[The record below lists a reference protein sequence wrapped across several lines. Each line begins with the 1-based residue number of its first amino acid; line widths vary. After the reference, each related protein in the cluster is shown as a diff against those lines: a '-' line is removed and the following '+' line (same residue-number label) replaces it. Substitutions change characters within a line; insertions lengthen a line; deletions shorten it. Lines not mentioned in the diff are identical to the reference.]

1 MPDIVA
7 LLHCIEPFVAAT
19 TLRQFSCI
27 VSALLAMTG
36 RVTMLGISRWAGQGG
51 SYRTVQRFYTT
62 VLPWAQLFWVFFH
75 QHLHRPDAVYILAG
89 DEVVVSKA
97 GHHTHGL
104 DRFFAGVYGR
114 VIPSLAFF
122 SLALIDTAQR
132 RSFPVRIEQVVRSE
146 AEKAASQA
154 KAAAKQ
160 APKSAE
166 PRKPGRPKGSKNK
179 TAADLILSPELLR
192 IQAMLQAQ
200 LKLMAGRIALTY
212 LVLDGHFGN
221 HPAWHMVRQCGL
233 QLISKL
239 RCDSALYLPYDGLYK
254 GHGPHQK
261 YGDRLDYQH
270 LPAKYLRQ
278 TTTAKQIET
287 RIYQMQCLHKEFSEP
302 LNVVILVKVNLQTQ
316 AWAHVILFSSD
327 LELAYATLIDYYR
340 LRFQI
345 EFNFRDAKQYWGLED
360 FMNVS
365 ATAVTNAANLSLF
378 MVNVSQRLLGDLRP
392 ANPDCSVLDLKALCR
407 GAKYVAEAIKML
419 PEKPEPIVLARIFK
433 QLTALGCIHVAQ
445 PTSSSP

>member
-1 MPDIVA
+1 
-7 LLHCIEPFVAAT
+7 VAAT

-27 VSALLAMTG
+27 IAALLAMTG

-51 SYRTVQRFYTT
+51 SYRTVQRFFATA
-62 VLPWAQLFWVFFH
+62 LPWAMLFWVFFR
-75 QHLHRPDAVYILAG
+75 QQLHRPDDVYILAG

-114 VIPSLAFF
+114 VIPGLAFF
-122 SLALIDTAQR
+122 SLALIDTEQR
-132 RSFPVRIEQVVRSE
+132 RAFPVRIEQVVRTE
-146 AEKAASQA
+146 AEKAASQV

-160 APKSAE
+160 APKPVE
-166 PRKPGRPKGSKNK
+166 PRKPGRPKGSQNK
-179 TAADLILSPELLR
+179 TPTDLVLSPELLR
-192 IQAMLQAQ
+192 IRTMLKAQ
-200 LKLMAGRIALTY
+200 LALMAGLIPLAY

-221 HPAWHMVRQCGL
+221 HPALHMVRQCGL
-233 QLISKL
+233 HLISKL
-239 RCDSALYLPYDGLYK
+239 RCDSALYLPYDGPYK

-270 LPAKYLRQ
+270 LPAKYLLH

-287 RIYQMQCLHKEFSEP
+287 RMYQMQCLHKEFSEP

-327 LELAYATLIDYYR
+327 LKLAYDTLIDYYR

-365 ATAVTNAANLSLF
+365 ATAVTNAANLSLL
-378 MVNVSQRLLGDLRP
+378 MVNVSQRLLSDLRP
-392 ANPDCSVLDLKALCR
+392 DNPDCSVLDLKALCR
-407 GAKYVAEAIKML
+407 GAKYVTEAIQML
-419 PEKPEPIVLARIFK
+419 PEKPEPVLLARIFK
-433 QLTALGCIHVAQ
+433 QLTALGRIHVAQ
-445 PTSSSP
+445 PTSNSP